1 MIIIEKKLLTQW
13 IYIHMCV
20 SVCDRKD
27 FIIVLDIES
36 LQLI

>member
-1 MIIIEKKLLTQW
+1 MDLHS
-13 IYIHMCV
+13 YVCV